1 MDVYK
6 LLRRGL
12 AVIAVILMCCFTTI
26 PIAFADQSDTFTP
39 EASNTISTDEQNT
52 GGRIVKTN
60 VIPLGTVPFETSA
73 EDDCDVILVAD
84 VATNVLINEKNTTVK
99 VPVGGAVVQLMTVLV
114 ALDYLQMDDVITVTE
129 QQLKG
134 VTKSTGNFGLDAE
147 NEVLVEDLIVS
158 MLYNG
163 ALDSAK
169 VITDEVIKRAGVES
183 FGTLMAQKA
192 EQLGMESTDYSNC
205 DGIGA
210 EKLMTTAIDQC
221 ELYLEA
227 LNDSRL
233 IDIMESGVYTVQSY
247 NNDINENIPEKL
259 TNNVTVT
266 VPENKYYDI
275 RLSSAVSC
283 TVETEKQSGYNL
295 YNVVFYHAKDA
306 QSDIVFAIWM
316 RAGSRTI
323 HISTVTELADIFSK
337 RKIVDLV
344 PYIKAAA
351 NSFSISKS
359 GVNISGWSLQ
369 GDDILYG
376 CQMVSYDPDAKT
388 QSTSGNFDISKMTI
402 LLDPEQ
408 DTYMLNDDGS
418 RTISVKV
425 LINNSVVKTVE
436 LGTAAKASSEKTS
449 EQESV
454 QIYTDDDVVT
464 SEPTLMSQ
472 YGWMI
477 ITGAVALLAI
487 IVIIIGVSIRN
498 RMER

>member
-1 MDVYK
+1 M
-6 LLRRGL
+6 
-12 AVIAVILMCCFTTI
+12 AAILICCFTTI
-26 PIAFADQSDTFTP
+26 SIAFADKNDSFASED
-39 EASNTISTDEQNT
+39 SNTTSNDEQNG

-60 VIPLGTVPFETSA
+60 VIPLGTVPFETST
-73 EDDCDVILVAD
+73 EKECDVIFVAD

-114 ALDYLQMDDVITVTE
+114 ALDYLQMDEVISVTE
-129 QQLKG
+129 QQLKD
-134 VTKSTGNFGLDAE
+134 VTKSTGNFGLDAD

-169 VITDEVIKRAGVES
+169 VITDEVIKRTDVES

-192 EQLGMESTDYSNC
+192 KQLGMESTDYSNC

-210 EKLMTTAIDQC
+210 EQLMTTAMDQC

-227 LNDSRL
+227 LNDIRL
-233 IDIMESGVYTVQSY
+233 VDIMGSGVYTVQSY

-306 QSDIVFAIWM
+306 QSDIVLAIWM

-323 HISTVTELADIFSK
+323 HISTVTEMVDIFSK
-337 RKIVDLV
+337 RNIVDLV
-344 PYIKAAA
+344 PYIKVAA
-351 NSFSISKS
+351 NSFNITKS

-369 GDDILYG
+369 DDDILYG
-376 CQMVSYDPDAKT
+376 CQMISYDPDAKT